1 MHIRNRWLRAGL
13 PLFLAIGM
21 VSVASGKDTEM
32 KSIRVTEPLSVDGSR
47 ADWPRGST
55 VVPDDPAVV
64 VGVCNDSSRMY
75 VLLCFRSPMWA
86 QTVRETGLTLWL
98 DTQGKKHKDFMLR
111 LIGGVPMEQIMTAME
126 KTPRNETEAMP
137 SNMPGRMPQR
147 EKETKDRL
155 LFYQKDLMTEK
166 EIPIDGSAGPAVAFS
181 YENNLFVYEFSIPLS
196 KSELLRYG
204 LDTKPGQVI
213 SVGYKWGEIDQKGL
227 SEGGSGSR
235 GDMMG
240 GGPPGG
246 GGGGMPPGG
255 PMGGSRGPSGGPGMG
270 GERPKAQEVW
280 LKATLSLPEQQEEA
294 D

>member
-1 MHIRNRWLRAGL
+1 MHINSRLLWIGL
-13 PLFLAIGM
+13 LLFLDVGI
-21 VSVASGKDTEM
+21 VSVASGKNTEM
-32 KSIRVTEPLSVDGSR
+32 KSIPLTEPLSVDGSR
-47 ADWPRGST
+47 ADWPKGAT
-55 VVPDDPAVV
+55 VVLDDPAVV

-86 QTVRETGLTLWL
+86 QSVRETGLTLWL

-111 LIGGVPMEQIMTAME
+111 LVGGVPMEQVMAAME
-126 KTPRNETEAMP
+126 KTPRNEAENMS
-137 SNMPGRMPQR
+137 SNMPERMPQR
-147 EKETKDRL
+147 EKETKNRL

-166 EIPIDGSAGPAVAFS
+166 EIPIDGNAGPAVAFS

-204 LDTKPGQVI
+204 LDAKPGQVI
-213 SVGYKWGEIDQKGL
+213 SIGYKWGEMDKKGMP
-227 SEGGSGSR
+227 EGGPGNG

-255 PMGGSRGPSGGPGMG
+255 PMGGGKFPGGSGT
-270 GERPKAQEVW
+270 GEQPKAQEIW
-280 LKATLSLPEQQEEA
+280 IKAILSTSEKQKI